1 MLNSNTAL
9 DGVPVLTTLAFVP
22 GAVVVVVPTVMVAP
36 AGPAGPVGPVGPT
49 HVYVIFGFSL
59 LKQSIYCFAFF
70 ILLFI
75 LNSFQ

>member
-22 GAVVVVVPTVMVAP
+22 GAVVVVVPTVTDAP

-59 LKQSIYCFAFF
+59 LKQSIYCFAF
-70 ILLFI
+70 LYYC
-75 LNSFQ
+75 SF